1 MALAKALALIN
12 KAPTGLSSTTV
23 LQCHLAYSEYFIN
36 INNLEKAEEHFVTAS
51 ALVNEDEE
59 LMGAKISGARIAKRV
74 KINRIIADAA
84 YIMSLLT
91 FEKASDNL

>member
-12 KAPTGLSSTTV
+12 KKPTGLSSTTI

-51 ALVNEDEE
+51 ALVSEDEE
-59 LMGAKISGARIAKRV
+59 LTGAKVSGARIAKRV

-84 YIMSLLT
+84 YVMSLLA

>member
-12 KAPTGLSSTTV
+12 KEPIGLSSTTI
-23 LQCHLAYSEYFIN
+23 LQCHLVYSEYFIN

-51 ALVNEDEE
+51 ALVSEDEE
-59 LMGAKISGARIAKRV
+59 LTGAKISGARIAKRV

-84 YIMSLLT
+84 YVMSLLA

>member
-12 KAPTGLSSTTV
+12 KEPTGLSSTTI

-36 INNLEKAEEHFVTAS
+36 INNLEKAEEHFITAS
-51 ALVNEDEE
+51 ALVSEDEE
-59 LMGAKISGARIAKRV
+59 LTGAKISGARIAKRV

-84 YIMSLLT
+84 YVMSLLA